1 MSNPKISKLLAIT
14 NNNDTSNLE
23 EIKSVMKTYIASP
36 WDAINKKIYNGNLY
50 NQYRKEYNDKFASNI
65 PESDLCSSKDPDPKS
80 EINRYKG
87 LLCKSHSGN
96 LFEHSQWAALH
107 ILKWHDDKDPIMDGL
122 DLETT
127 LIAAFFHD
135 IGKGGDCIKTTE
147 NGETWL
153 DIYSKEKYNGEGE
166 ANHPIHCSNMILGK
180 KDFIINCKNDHKI
193 NIKNL
198 IEKEYPDVKIKD
210 IALAAL
216 MHWEFGKLNIPG
228 GNADDKVQ
236 TYLTIFNESCK
247 TIEIEPSEQ
256 LLKLCIAVAC
266 ADIAAGSNKRLLPN
280 VGGITPADEVWLG
293 IDPFVSYGMDKKY
306 LVYRKSILDAF
317 GTMSQFETMKGS
329 GTKHQSPSLHS
340 SRRSAERRSLSKHSR
355 RRRGR
360 RSLGGQRRTRSNN
373 RRNKRTIHAR

>member
-1 MSNPKISKLLAIT
+1 MNNPKISKLLATT
-14 NNNDTSNLE
+14 NSDDDTSNLE

-50 NQYRKEYNDKFASNI
+50 NKYRKEYNDKFASKIN
-65 PESDLCSSKDPDPKS
+65 ESDLCSSKDPDS

-107 ILKWHDDKDPIMDGL
+107 ILKWHIEHDDVMADL
-122 DLETT
+122 NLETT

-166 ANHPIHCSNMILGK
+166 ASHPIHCSNMILGN
-180 KDFIINCKNDHKI
+180 KDFIIDCETKHEI
-193 NIKNL
+193 NIKEL
-198 IEKEYPDVKIKD
+198 IEKEYPEVKIKE

-228 GNADDKVQ
+228 GTADDKVK

-266 ADIAAGSNKRLLPN
+266 ADIAAGTNKRLLPN

-317 GTMSQFETMKGS
+317 ASNGIMGTS
-329 GTKHQSPSLHS
+329 GGAKHRSPSLHS
-340 SRRSAERRSLSKHSR
+340 TRHNAVVRRTRSARSRRRS
-355 RRRGR
+355 RRGR
-360 RSLGGQRRTRSNN
+360 RIGVKRITRGNN
-373 RRNKRTIHAR
+373 RINKRTISSR